1 MRAFIGAC
9 VRRPIATVMVFI
21 AIVLLGL
28 IGAAGLG
35 VDFLPRLEVPRL
47 VVAATYEGLPAKEVR
62 SLITIPLEDAL
73 SSLKGARRSSS
84 ISRDGSSS
92 ITVDFAWG
100 TDMRMAAVEAREAID
115 VAYASLPSEASKPI
129 VLQADPSEEAVL
141 TIGVFPRSGDLA
153 LARRFAERDAKTRLQ
168 QASGVGTIT
177 LVGGAEREALVSVDL
192 DKLAARGL
200 SPGDLGDILA
210 TSNYDYPAG
219 SIREGNLEYVVKAE
233 GSVKSVEGLSQ
244 FWCKAQDSPQFRL
257 GDVASVSL
265 AAKDKRSFFHSGG
278 REGIALLVRKQ
289 AGASPVSVSAA
300 VRRELAA
307 LERSYGNDFE
317 FVVAQDRARFVSSSI
332 SDLVS
337 STAIGAAVAFV
348 LLLLFVRDLST
359 ALIMISSVPFS
370 IIASLLLMRVA
381 GRTIN
386 IMSLGGLAM
395 GIGMMVDNSV
405 VVLENLQKRL
415 VQEGRGVT
423 AENVIAYTH
432 ELSSSNIGATVT
444 SVVVFLPVI
453 LLPGVL
459 GAVFTDL
466 ALSVVF
472 SQVASFAIS
481 ISLVPVLFLLTQG
494 GRAGKANVG
503 LRTEAAFRRVFRF
516 VYRRPGLLVA
526 VIAALALAGALAFR
540 ALPFEFMPAVDTG
553 EMDLELTLPE
563 GSRLEAVEAASS
575 ALERAVAELP
585 GISLVYARG
594 GGEKD
599 DAYYQADPRD
609 RKEIAHVR
617 AVLSEGRRPS
627 AAAIAELA
635 RRSLSSARL
644 GVPGG
649 ASLRIFLPE
658 SPVASLLGIKEGS
671 LEYSISGDDQADAAR
686 ISAEASA
693 ALAAVVGPAAVEVYP
708 SGSKTETRLIPDR
721 DAMAKA
727 GVDLRALAEAARS
740 VIDGS
745 YPGRITIDGV
755 DIDIHV
761 APQEG
766 YRGGPDPVG
775 RILVKTGSGALVRL
789 ADIAEVREASE
800 DSALMRI
807 DRKDAKTLSL
817 PFASAGKGAT
827 EAAKAR
833 EAAARIASSH
843 PAMRRAGSSAIDEN
857 AQALVLTFALVLAL
871 LYLSLGAQFE
881 SWSLPFAMLLSLPLS
896 LLGIFLALFVTGKS
910 LNFDSILGIIV
921 LFGVSVNNTI
931 ILYETYKERSEA
943 GGRTTLAS
951 IYRGTSGRVRPIV
964 ITMLTTVLSMAPVAL
979 DFSGRSTQSSMAIAI
994 IGGLFVSTT
1003 LTLFVAPRVFAAYL
1017 GGKGRDARP

>member
-1 MRAFIGAC
+1 MRGLISAC
-9 VRRPIATVMVFI
+9 VRRPIGTIMVFI
-21 AIVLLGL
+21 AIILLGL
-28 IGAAGLG
+28 IAASGLG

-47 VVAATYEGLPAKEVR
+47 VISASYEGLPAKEVR

-73 SSLKGARRSSS
+73 SSLKGAKRSSS

-92 ITVDFAWG
+92 ITIDFAWG

-115 VAYASLPSEASKPI
+115 VAYSALPSEAKKPL

-141 TIGVFPRSGDLA
+141 TIGIFPRRGDLS

-168 QASGVGTIT
+168 QAAGVGTIT
-177 LVGGAEREALVSVDL
+177 LVGGAEREALVSVDI

-200 SPGDLGDILA
+200 SPSDLGDILSS
-210 TSNYDYPAG
+210 SNYDYPAG

-233 GSVKSVEGLSQ
+233 GSVKSVEGLGE
-244 FWCKAQDSPQFRL
+244 FWCKAQGQPQFRL
-257 GDVASVSL
+257 GDVATVSL
-265 AAKDKRSFFHSGG
+265 ASKDKRSFFHSGG

-300 VRRELAA
+300 VRRELAS

-317 FVVAQDRARFVSSSI
+317 FVVAQDRARFVSASI

-337 STAIGAAVAFV
+337 STALGAAVAFV
-348 LLLLFVRDLST
+348 LLLLFVRDVST

-370 IIASLLLMRVA
+370 IIASLLLMRIA

-386 IMSLGGLAM
+386 VMSLGGLAM

-423 AENVIAYTH
+423 PDNVIDYTH

-444 SVVVFLPVI
+444 SIVVFLPVI

-472 SQVASFAIS
+472 SQVASFVIS
-481 ISLVPVLFLLTQG
+481 ITLVPVLFLLTKG
-494 GRAGKANVG
+494 GREKKAGLSG
-503 LRTEAAFRRVFRF
+503 LRTEAAFRKAFRF
-516 VYRRPGLLVA
+516 VYRRPGFLVLVVGLLT
-526 VIAALALAGALAFR
+526 LAGILSFR

-553 EMDLELTLPE
+553 EIDIELVLAE
-563 GSRLEAVEAASS
+563 GSRIEAVERAAS
-575 ALERAVAELP
+575 ALEQEVAEVP
-585 GISLVYARG
+585 GVALVYARA

-609 RKEIAHVR
+609 RKEIAHIK

-627 AAAIAELA
+627 AAAIAELI
-635 RRSLSSARL
+635 RRRL
-644 GVPGG
+644 DSGRFGQAGG
-649 ASLRIFLPE
+649 AALSVSLPE
-658 SPVASLLGIKEGS
+658 SQVAGLLGLREGS
-671 LEYSISGDDQADAAR
+671 VEYVVSGDDQADASR
-686 ISAEASA
+686 RSAEA
-693 ALAAVVGPAAVEVYP
+693 AAVLAEATDRGRVEIYP
-708 SGSKTETRLIPDR
+708 SGTKTETRLIPDR
-721 DAMAKA
+721 DAIAKA
-727 GVDLRALAEAARS
+727 GVDLRTVAEAARS
-740 VIDGS
+740 IIDGA
-745 YPGRITIDGV
+745 YPTRITLDGV
-755 DIDIHV
+755 DVDVHV
-761 APQEG
+761 VPEER
-766 YRGGPDPVG
+766 YRNGAGSIG
-775 RILVKTGSGALVRL
+775 RILVKSGSGALLRL
-789 ADIAEVREASE
+789 ADLVDVREETE

-807 DRKDAKTLSL
+807 DRKDARKLSL
-817 PFASAGKGAT
+817 PFSAADK
-827 EAAKAR
+827 AAVTA
-833 EAAARIASSH
+833 AAARVAAER
-843 PAMRRAGSSAIDEN
+843 PFMRGSGASAIEEN
-857 AQALVLTFALVLAL
+857 AQALALTFVLILAL

-881 SWSLPFAMLLSLPLS
+881 SWSLPFAMLLALPLS
-896 LLGIFLALFVTGKS
+896 LLGIFLALFLTGKS

-931 ILYETYKERSEA
+931 ILYEDYKERSAA
-943 GGRTTLAS
+943 GGKTTLVS
-951 IYRGTSGRVRPIV
+951 IYRGTSDRVRPIV
-964 ITMLTTVLSMAPVAL
+964 ITMLTTVLSMAPVAV
-979 DFSGRSTQSSMAIAI
+979 DFSGRSTQSSMAVAV

-1003 LTLFVAPRVFAAYL
+1003 LTLFVAPRVFASYL
-1017 GGKGRDARP
+1017 GREGRDARP

>member
-1 MRAFIGAC
+1 MRAFISAC
-9 VRRPIATVMVFI
+9 VRRPIATVMVFL

-73 SSLKGARRSSS
+73 SSLKGAKRSSS

-141 TIGVFPRSGDLA
+141 TIGIFPRSGDLA

-177 LVGGAEREALVSVDL
+177 LVGGAEQEALVAVDL

-233 GSVKSVEGLSQ
+233 GSVKSLEGLSQ
-244 FWCKAQDSPQFRL
+244 FWCKSQDRPQFRL

-265 AAKDKRSFFHSGG
+265 AAKDKRSFFHAGG
-278 REGIALLVRKQ
+278 REGVALLVRKQ

-307 LERSYGNDFE
+307 LERSYGSDFE

-370 IIASLLLMRVA
+370 IIASLLLMRIA

-405 VVLENLQKRL
+405 VVLENLQRRL
-415 VQEGRGVT
+415 VQEGRGVN
-423 AENVIAYTH
+423 AENVIDYTH

-444 SVVVFLPVI
+444 SIVVFLPVI

-481 ISLVPVLFLLTQG
+481 ISLVPVLFLLTQA
-494 GRAGKANVG
+494 GRAGKAATG
-503 LRTEAAFRRVFRF
+503 LRTEAVFRRAFRF

-526 VIAALALAGALAFR
+526 VIAALALAGVLAFR

-553 EMDLELTLPE
+553 EMDFELTLPE
-563 GSRLEAVEAASS
+563 GSRLETVEAASR
-575 ALERAVAELP
+575 ALEDAVADLP
-585 GISLVYARG
+585 GVALVYARG

-627 AAAIAELA
+627 ASALVELA
-635 RRSLSSARL
+635 RRRLSSAGL

-649 ASLRIFLPE
+649 ASLRVFLPE
-658 SPVASLLGIKEGS
+658 SPVAGLLGIKEGS
-671 LEYSISGDDQADAAR
+671 LEYSVSGDDQAEASRLA
-686 ISAEASA
+686 AEAA
-693 ALAAVVGPAAVEVYP
+693 DALASVAGPAGVELYP
-708 SGSKTETRLIPDR
+708 SGSKTETRLVPDR

-761 APQEG
+761 APREG
-766 YRGGPDPVG
+766 YRDGPGSVG
-775 RILVKTGSGALVRL
+775 RILVRTTSGALVRL
-789 ADIAEVREASE
+789 ADMAEVREATE
-800 DSALMRI
+800 DSALMRM
-807 DRKDAKTLSL
+807 DRKDAKTVSL
-817 PFASAGKGAT
+817 PFASAGRAAKGT
-827 EAAKAR
+827 AKAR
-833 EAAARIASSH
+833 EAAARIAAAR

-943 GGRTTLAS
+943 GGRTSLAS
-951 IYRGTSGRVRPIV
+951 IYRGTSDRVRPIV

-979 DFSGRSTQSSMAIAI
+979 DFSGRSTQSSMAIAV